1 MYKGDA
7 DWTLIGEVK
16 NNSRMTIP
24 VFGNGDID
32 SPEKAIEM
40 RDKYGVDGVMIGRAS
55 IGYPWIFNE
64 IKHFM
69 ATGQHLA
76 APSLEDRVQA
86 ARRHLELAIQW
97 KGEGLAIT
105 ETPRHYG
112 NYFRDFPNFKDYRM
126 TLVTSNEVDE
136 LMATFDAII
145 EEYGPS
151 LALV

>member
-1 MYKGDA
+1 
-7 DWTLIGEVK
+7 
-16 NNSRMTIP
+16 
-24 VFGNGDID
+24 
-32 SPEKAIEM
+32 
-40 RDKYGVDGVMIGRAS
+40 
-55 IGYPWIFNE
+55 
-64 IKHFM
+64 
-69 ATGQHLA
+69 
-76 APSLEDRVQA
+76 
-86 ARRHLELAIQW
+86 LELAIQW

-105 ETPRHYG
+105 ETRRHYG